1 MTSRSESPY
10 RIPSAGRLEELG
22 DARSCPGITQQVKS
36 DPTQVI
42 RAEGLGQEGVGATT
56 IGSLASLLLSMC
68 GEHQYLQ
75 IAGAG
80 IASNPLQDFPAV
92 HPRES
97 DVEDQQ
103 GGRVLQCGFEAARSI
118 TASLNLYPSGAEAHA
133 DEPLDD
139 HGVFHDENALSHD
152 NPFFT
157 NLFAQRVSTGSAETL
172 RIKREASSASSSELR
187 PVPRTSP
194 VGGDSA
200 PPKPHRTKVH
210 TGP

>member
-1 MTSRSESPY
+1 VTSRSESPY
-10 RIPSAGRLEELG
+10 RIPPAGTLEELG
-22 DARSCPGITQQVKS
+22 DARSCPGITQQVES

-75 IAGAG
+75 IAGARV
-80 IASNPLQDFPAV
+80 ASNPLQDFPAV

-97 DVEDQQ
+97 DVEDHQ
-103 GGRVLQCGFEAARSI
+103 GGRVLQCGFEAAWSI

-139 HGVFHDENALSHD
+139 HRVFHDENALSHG
-152 NPFFT
+152 NPFLT
-157 NLFAQRVSTGSAETL
+157 NLFAQRLSTGSAQTL
-172 RIKREASSASSSELR
+172 RIKREVSSASSSE
-187 PVPRTSP
+187 
-194 VGGDSA
+194 
-200 PPKPHRTKVH
+200 
-210 TGP
+210 